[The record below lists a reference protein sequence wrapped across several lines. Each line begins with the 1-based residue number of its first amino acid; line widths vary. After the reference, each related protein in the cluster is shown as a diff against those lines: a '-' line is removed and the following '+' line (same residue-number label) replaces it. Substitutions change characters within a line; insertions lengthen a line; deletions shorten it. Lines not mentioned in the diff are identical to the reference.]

1 MKLEP
6 TDPLV
11 CLPNPNLEPT
21 DPNLEPNQV
30 RPNTNVN
37 KNLNTTNQINKKFER
52 EHQSTK
58 TYKCKCG
65 ICGKVM
71 NSSDE
76 LKLHV
81 SVDHK
86 VRSTRIDYDSPVNES
101 SIDYT
106 SEVHVCYRCNRIFQS
121 LYLLNRHNEETC
133 GIN

>member
-1 MKLEP
+1 MPIANEEE
-6 TDPLV
+6 DPL
-11 CLPNPNLEPT
+11 
-21 DPNLEPNQV
+21 
-30 RPNTNVN
+30 NVN
-37 KNLNTTNQINKKFER
+37 VNENSNMNFER
-52 EHQSTK
+52 ELRIFTNGFTNAIPPIIRENNLLLDRSRTK
-58 TYKCKCG
+58 NNYKCKCG

-106 SEVHVCYRCNRIFQS
+106 SEVHVCYHCNRIFQS
-121 LYLLNRHNEETC
+121 LYLLNRHNAETC
-133 GIN
+133 RIN

>member
-1 MKLEP
+1 M
-6 TDPLV
+6 
-11 CLPNPNLEPT
+11 N
-21 DPNLEPNQV
+21 
-30 RPNTNVN
+30 
-37 KNLNTTNQINKKFER
+37 FER
-52 EHQSTK
+52 ELRIFTNGFTNAIPPIIRENNLLLDRSRTK
-58 TYKCKCG
+58 NNYKCKCG

-86 VRSTRIDYDSPVNES
+86 VRSTGIDFGYSSTSSQAVNES
-101 SIDYT
+101 TIDYT
-106 SEVHVCYRCNRIFQS
+106 SEVHVCYHCNRIFQS